1 MNLLRHITVLT
12 LLACAGT
19 SVRLSAQSE
28 SGATLSGDVRDQSGT
43 PIANATVSLK
53 KEGGGTAIKANTD
66 NAGHYSM
73 SRLSSGTYTIEVTSP
88 NFSTSR
94 REGLK
99 LAEGAKE
106 EFSTAMAL
114 AALPQTITVEGQIS

>member
-19 SVRLSAQSE
+19 SVRLFAQSE
-28 SGATLSGDVRDQSGT
+28 S
-43 PIANATVSLK
+43 
-53 KEGGGTAIKANTD
+53 GGTAIKANTD

-114 AALPQTITVEGQIS
+114 AALPQTITVEGQISVAAQSAPSQSSLEARS